1 MPHLGIARLWRVDV
15 KRSRA
20 RFALHTSVAE
30 PRELLQSVL
39 AGLAELKVGQAE
51 LATKV
56 GKLEGD
62 INLAAYK
69 ATHTLSPASLKA
81 VNEGALIFITDGEG
95 GKPLFCGFFTS
106 STIALTINHD
116 DMFAADPLPLV
127 HAVSSAGRPLIFD
140 AVSTFT
146 DLDFTVLKLRPPC
159 TPSTAFFSLPG
170 IVSVERDTP
179 LGLVSMGLGFGIAHG
194 KTPQIMQ
201 HRVSVASCDDESLLY
216 DGPTWSG
223 DSGAALLLFD
233 ESFVVGMHLEV
244 LDEKGEPHVPPF
256 PKKRRVTSDELD
268 HLHTAA
274 SVVSS
279 HGKVCRALLLSH
291 ATVRVAVEAAAAPV
305 LAAGGV

>member
-1 MPHLGIARLWRVDV
+1 VVCGCQALTRAFCPPHLL
-15 KRSRA
+15 
-20 RFALHTSVAE
+20 AE
-30 PRELLQSVL
+30 PRELLQSVV
-39 AGLAELKVGQAE
+39 AGLTELKIGQAELKIGQAELTIGQAE

-81 VNEGALIFITDGEG
+81 VNEGALFFITDGEG

-116 DMFAADPLPLV
+116 VMFAADPLPLV

-140 AVSTFT
+140 AVSTST
-146 DLDFTVLKLRPPC
+146 DLDFTVLKLRAPC

-179 LGLVSMGLGFGIAHG
+179 LGLVSMGLGFCIAHG
-194 KTPQIMQ
+194 KKPHIMQ

-223 DSGAALLLFD
+223 AALLLFD
-233 ESFVVGMHLEV
+233 ESFVVG
-244 LDEKGEPHVPPF
+244 EKGEPHVSPF
-256 PKKRRVTSDELD
+256 PKKRRVTSCELD
-268 HLHTAA
+268 RLHTAA

-291 ATVRVAVEAAAAPV
+291 ATVRAAVEAAAAPV
-305 LAAGGV
+305 LVAGGV